1 MTRFVHVQQSKAT
14 GCGIACLAIVA
25 GTSLERAAA
34 ILFGE
39 TIPSVTRTHWTDMR
53 KGLKAAG
60 FEGIGNPRRVS
71 DWNNIHGVALV
82 AVSRSKENWHWVIYD
97 GFDGLVYDPL
107 KEEPVQAKKS
117 RRRLVSYLLL
127 RRSRAPA

>member
-1 MTRFVHVQQSKAT
+1 MTRFAHIQQSTAT
-14 GCGIACLAIVA
+14 GCGTACLAIVA
-25 GTSLERAAA
+25 GISLEMAAA

-39 TIPSVTRTHWTDMR
+39 NTSSVTRTHWGQMR

-60 FEGIGNPRRVS
+60 FESIGNPRRVS
-71 DWNNIHGVALV
+71 DWNSIHGVALV

-107 KEEPVQAKKS
+107 KGEPVLAKKS
-117 RRRLVSYLLL
+117 RRKLVSYLLL
-127 RRSRAPA
+127 RRSR